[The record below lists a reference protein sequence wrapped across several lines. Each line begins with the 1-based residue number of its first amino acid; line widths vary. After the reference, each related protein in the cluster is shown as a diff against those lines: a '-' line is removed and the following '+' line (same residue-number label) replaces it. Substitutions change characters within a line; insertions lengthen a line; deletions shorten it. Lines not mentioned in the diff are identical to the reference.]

1 VNANSPVAL
10 VVDDNAINRNLVM
23 HMMRRIGWETVAVES
38 GERAVEV
45 LKETRFN
52 LVLLDLRMPT
62 MSGEETCRRIR
73 VDLGQREL
81 RIVAYTAHGMP
92 EERARMLA
100 SGFDDLLIKPI
111 SFDDVRAVCAKAAPA
126 PVAAQ
131 SA

>member
-1 VNANSPVAL
+1 VNANNPVAL

-23 HMMRRIGWETVAVES
+23 HMMRRIGWDTVAVDS
-38 GERAVEV
+38 GERALEV
-45 LKETRFN
+45 LKEARFE

-73 VDLGQREL
+73 EDLGLRQL

-111 SFDDVRAVCAKAAPA
+111 SFDDVRCVCAKALPVTAPA
-126 PVAAQ
+126 A
-131 SA
+131 